1 VKGLLIFPFVCVI
14 MGESDNALMMER
26 KNGMKTHF
34 QNQRLLPAAK
44 SVKDFEKL
52 LESSYEYIVMLDCHL
67 AQLPPLMRLA
77 HQHQKKVILHVDL
90 IQGLKND
97 EYAAEFLCQMV
108 KPAGLI
114 STRTP
119 VVQVAK
125 KRKIIAI
132 QRVFLLDTHALETS
146 YRLLQLSQPD
156 YIEVLPGII
165 PHVIKEVAEI
175 TKIPILAGGLI
186 RTKQELES
194 ALEAGAVAI
203 TSSNRKLW
211 HVK

>member
-1 VKGLLIFPFVCVI
+1 
-14 MGESDNALMMER
+14 MTS
-26 KNGMKTHF
+26 HF
-34 QNQRLLPAAK
+34 QRQKLLPAAK

-52 LESSYEYIVMLDCHL
+52 LESAYEYIVMLDCHI

-125 KRKIIAI
+125 KRRIIAI
-132 QRVFLLDTHALETS
+132 QRVFLLDTHALQTS
-146 YRLLQLSQPD
+146 YRLLESSQPD
-156 YIEVLPGII
+156 YIEVLPGVI
-165 PHVIKEVAEI
+165 PHVIREVVEE

-186 RTKQELES
+186 RTKRELDQ
-194 ALEAGAVAI
+194 ALQAGAVAI
-203 TSSNRKLW
+203 TTSNKKLW
-211 HVK
+211 HIR